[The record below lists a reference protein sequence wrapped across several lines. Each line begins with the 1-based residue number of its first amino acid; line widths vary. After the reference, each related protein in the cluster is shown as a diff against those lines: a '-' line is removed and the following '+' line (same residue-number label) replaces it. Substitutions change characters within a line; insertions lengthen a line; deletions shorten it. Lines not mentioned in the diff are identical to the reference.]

1 MFTVTVDDEMLAKLR
16 SMLENEDEGTCVR
29 LREYTL
35 GGGCRSRIILGL
47 ALEEKDEDEDE
58 GVVVED
64 VTFIAD
70 SDFLLRYGRK
80 FALAFNDEK
89 QVEVRALD
97 SDN

>member
-1 MFTVTVDDEMLAKLR
+1 MFTVTVNEEMLAKLR
-16 SMLENEDEGTCVR
+16 SMLEDEDEGTCVR

-47 ALEEKDEDEDE
+47 ALEEKDEDES
-58 GVVVED
+58 VTVED

-80 FALAFNDEK
+80 FSLGLNEEK
-89 QVEVRALD
+89 QVEVKALD

>member
-1 MFTVTVDDEMLAKLR
+1 MQRVALQNAVADGGVGAQLR
-16 SMLENEDEGTCVR
+16 RVER
-29 LREYTL
+29 
-35 GGGCRSRIILGL
+35 
-47 ALEEKDEDEDE
+47 E

-89 QVEVRALD
+89 QVEVRALE

>member
-1 MFTVTVDDEMLAKLR
+1 MFTVTVNEEMLDRLR
-16 SMLENEDEGTCVR
+16 SMLEDEDEGACVR

-47 ALEEKDEDEDE
+47 ALEEKDEDDE
-58 GVVVED
+58 SVDVED

-80 FALAFNDEK
+80 FALTFNEEK
-89 QVEVRALD
+89 QVELKALE

>member
-1 MFTVTVDDEMLAKLR
+1 MFTVTVNEEMLAKLR
-16 SMLENEDEGTCVR
+16 SMLEDEDEGTCVR

-47 ALEEKDEDEDE
+47 ALEEKDEDDDE
-58 GVVVED
+58 SVDVED

-80 FALAFNDEK
+80 FALTFNDEK
-89 QVEVRALD
+89 QVEVKALESD
-97 SDN
+97 S

>member
-16 SMLENEDEGTCVR
+16 SMLEDEDEGTCVR

-80 FALAFNDEK
+80 FALVFNDEK

>member
-1 MFTVTVDDEMLAKLR
+1 MFAVTVNEELLDKFR
-16 SMLENEDEGTCVR
+16 SMLEDEDEGTCVR

-58 GVVVED
+58 SVTVED

-70 SDFLLRYGRK
+70 SDFLLRYGRT
-80 FALAFNDEK
+80 FALGFNDEK

>member
-1 MFTVTVDDEMLAKLR
+1 MFTVTVNEEMLAKLR
-16 SMLENEDEGTCVR
+16 SMLEDEDEGTCVR

-58 GVVVED
+58 SVDVED

-70 SDFLLRYGRK
+70 SDFLLRYGRS
-80 FALAFNDEK
+80 FALIFNDEK
-89 QVEVRALD
+89 QVEVKALD
-97 SDN
+97 SGN

>member
-1 MFTVTVDDEMLAKLR
+1 MFAVTVNEELLDKFR
-16 SMLENEDEGTCVR
+16 SMLEDEDEGACIR

-47 ALEEKDEDEDE
+47 ALEEMDEDEDE
-58 GVVVED
+58 SVKVED

-80 FALAFNDEK
+80 FSLGLNEEK
-89 QVEVRALD
+89 QVEVKALD